1 MKLFLHLTIAEEIP
15 IFNSKWHAWTKKNI
29 PNTQYFDLDQQSDM
43 LVIDTAIKAI
53 AEADRLFV
61 YINYDSSQP
70 GQLLKVIKKLSTL
83 ECKICCIGNNT
94 MLDKLSKVFG
104 ARWQSNMTNSE
115 VEQEAKEYFT
125 T

>member
-1 MKLFLHLTIAEEIP
+1 MKLFLHLTIAEELP
-15 IFNSKWHAWTKKNI
+15 LFNSKWHGWVNKNI
-29 PNTQYFDLDQQSDM
+29 PDAQYFDLDQQSDM
-43 LVIDTAIKAI
+43 LVVDTAIKAI
-53 AEADRLFV
+53 QEADRLFV
-61 YINYDSSQP
+61 YINCDSSQP

-104 ARWQSNMTNSE
+104 VRWQSNMTNSE